1 MLSSQVVR
9 ILTLVVGGAI
19 AALPAVAEADQRADL
34 QAKGEQLAKDGRYG
48 DAIEQF
54 KAAEK
59 IEHRATHACLIAL
72 AYTRRQ
78 LWSQADLWLTR
89 CHQPAPGETMPDWTR
104 VANDQILSSLTKA
117 NLADVT
123 LVVEPATATD
133 VQLTL
138 SGFAPDEQ
146 FEPHTIRVPLGTT
159 VIFARAKGYADTQ
172 QVIQVQDR
180 SPKRIVITLRPERAA
195 PIETTKPAPPTPP
208 PVAQPPVPPAQ
219 VVTTAPQ
226 PLHGKPGMALI
237 TAGSAAIAL
246 GAGAHIW
253 MAYERGKLVDAN
265 RVDDRAAYD
274 AHSTRF
280 DVARIAAIGLYA
292 TGAALVI
299 TGIVKRTSHHAEAR
313 ATVSALPLAGG
324 AFVSIGWQR

>member
-1 MLSSQVVR
+1 MLAWQVVR

-19 AALPAVAEADQRADL
+19 AALPAVAHADQRADL
-34 QAKGEQLAKDGRYG
+34 QAKGEQLAKDGRYA

-59 IEHRATHACLIAL
+59 LEHRATHACLIAL
-72 AYTRRQ
+72 AYTRRE
-78 LWSQADLWLTR
+78 LWSQADLWLSR

-104 VANDQILSSLTKA
+104 VANDQILARLTQA

-123 LVVEPATATD
+123 LVVEPAAATD

-172 QVIQVQDR
+172 QVIQIQDR

-195 PIETTKPAPPTPP
+195 PVETPKTVPPPPTTPP
-208 PVAQPPVPPAQ
+208 TTPVAPTQ
-219 VVTTAPQ
+219 VVATSPH
-226 PLHGKPGMALI
+226 PSHGKPGTMLI

-246 GAGAHIW
+246 GAGAHVW
-253 MAYERGKLVDAN
+253 MAYERGELVDAN
-265 RVDDRAAYD
+265 RVADRAAYD

-299 TGIVKRTSHHAEAR
+299 TGIVKRTSHHAEGGT
-313 ATVSALPLAGG
+313 TVSALPLDGG

>member
-1 MLSSQVVR
+1 VVR
-9 ILTLVVGGAI
+9 ILALVVGGAI
-19 AALPAVAEADQRADL
+19 AALPAVAHADQRADL
-34 QAKGEQLAKDGRYG
+34 QAKGEQLAKDGRYA

-59 IEHRATHACLIAL
+59 LEHRATHACLIAL
-72 AYTRRQ
+72 AYTRRE

-104 VANDQILSSLTKA
+104 VANDQILARLTQA

-159 VIFARAKGYADTQ
+159 VIFARAKGYADAQ

-195 PIETTKPAPPTPP
+195 PVETAKPAPPATTPP
-208 PVAQPPVPPAQ
+208 GTTQPATTLPPRQVTPPLRDLPYNPAGVAFIEGG
-219 VVTTAPQ
+219 VT
-226 PLHGKPGMALI
+226 
-237 TAGSAAIAL
+237 AIAL
-246 GAGAHIW
+246 GAVAHVW

-299 TGIVKRTSHHAEAR
+299 TGVVKRTSHHAEAGT
-313 ATVSALPLAGG
+313 TVSALPLAGG